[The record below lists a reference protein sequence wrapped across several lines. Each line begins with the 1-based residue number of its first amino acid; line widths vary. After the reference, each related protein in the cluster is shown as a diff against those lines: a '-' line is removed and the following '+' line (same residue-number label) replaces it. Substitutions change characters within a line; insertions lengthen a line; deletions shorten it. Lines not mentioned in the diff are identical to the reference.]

1 MTSDRDHA
9 DHTYDLAIVG
19 SGGGAFS
26 AAIAARRRDLRVV
39 MIEHATVGGTCVNVG
54 CIPSKALLAAAETRH
69 RAASH
74 DRFPGISTHAGPVDF
89 AALIAGKDEIVDGL
103 RQQKYLDIAA
113 EYAIE
118 LVDGHARFINGPAV
132 DVDGRRIDAAHY
144 LIATGS
150 HPHIPD
156 IPGLTATGY
165 LTSTTAMALTQLP
178 ESMIVIGGGYVAM
191 EQAQLFSH
199 LGTQV
204 TMLVRSALAR
214 GEEPELAQSLRD
226 AFCEQGITI
235 HEGVQATAVRRDG
248 DITVTACDREFRA
261 SQLLLATGRTPST
274 AGLGLQDIGVQ
285 TGARGEV
292 VVDEHMS
299 TRNPRVWAAGDVTGH
314 PQFVYVAAKHGA
326 LVVDNAF
333 DRATRRIDYDA
344 LPRITFTNPT
354 LASAG
359 LTEAQAIDQGLQ
371 CESRVLALEHVPR
384 AIVSRN
390 TRGIVKLVAERDS
403 GQILGVHLLADGA
416 GDAILAGVYAIQA
429 GLTVAQLTSSWNPYL
444 TIGEAIHLTA
454 QSFTRDPSKLSCC
467 AA

>member
-1 MTSDRDHA
+1 LTSDRDHA

-19 SGGGAFS
+19 SGGGAFA

-69 RAASH
+69 RAGH
-74 DRFPGISTHAGPVDF
+74 DRFAGISTNAGPVEF

-113 EYAIE
+113 EYDIE
-118 LVDGHARFINGPAV
+118 LVHGHARFITGPAL

-150 HPHIPD
+150 QPQIPD
-156 IPGLTATGY
+156 IPGVPDSAY
-165 LTSTTAMALTQLP
+165 VTSASAMELEQLP

-204 TMLVRSALAR
+204 TMLVRSRLAR
-214 GEEPELAQSLRD
+214 GEEPELAQSIRD
-226 AFCEQGITI
+226 AFTEQGIKLY
-235 HEGVQATAVRRDG
+235 EGIQATGVRRDG
-248 DITVTACDREFRA
+248 DVTVTAGDREFRA
-261 SQLLLATGRTPST
+261 AQLLLATGRTPST

-299 TRNPRVWAAGDVTGH
+299 TANPRVWAAGDVTGH

-333 DRATRRIDYDA
+333 DDAARRIDYDA

-359 LTEAQAIDQGLQ
+359 LTEAQAIDRGLR

-390 TRGIVKLVAERDS
+390 TRGMVKLVAERDS

-429 GLTVAQLTSSWNPYL
+429 GLTVAQLASSWNPYL

>member
-19 SGGGAFS
+19 SGGGAFA

-69 RAASH
+69 RASH
-74 DRFPGISTHAGPVDF
+74 DRFPGISTNAGPVDF

-113 EYAIE
+113 EYDIE
-118 LVDGHARFINGPAV
+118 LVHGHARFITGPAL

-150 HPHIPD
+150 KPHIPD
-156 IPGLTATGY
+156 IPGVPDSGY
-165 LTSTTAMALTQLP
+165 LTSASAMELEQLP

-199 LGTQV
+199 LGTRV
-204 TMLVRSALAR
+204 TMLVRSELAR
-214 GEEPELAQSLRD
+214 GEEPELAQSIRD
-226 AFCEQGITI
+226 AFTEQGIKL
-235 HEGVQATAVRRDG
+235 HEGIQATGVRRD
-248 DITVTACDREFRA
+248 DVTVTAGDREFRA
-261 SQLLLATGRTPST
+261 AQLLLATGRTPST

-299 TRNPRVWAAGDVTGH
+299 TANPRVWAAGDVTGH

-333 DRATRRIDYDA
+333 DDAARRIDYDA

-359 LTEAQAIDQGLQ
+359 LTEAQAIDRGLR

-390 TRGIVKLVAERDS
+390 TRGMVKLVAERDS

-429 GLTVAQLTSSWNPYL
+429 GLTVAQLASSWNPYL